1 MISVTSLSASH
12 QNKTSPNIPIIS
24 DAKSSYRTFTFFS
37 VKSKKKKMSSRLSKK
52 RSGKK
57 NNEREE
63 LVRKSKIPE
72 AQRRFTYLFEIYD
85 HDHLGTI
92 SADDFPVFVRALG
105 LSPTNAKMED
115 LAAACRENS
124 GDDFFLNSRVEAVLT
139 PIVIDVMLNPN
150 HELAPPSD
158 ELLQLALKALDL
170 EHKGHLTESDFR
182 AIIGANAEK
191 MDGEE
196 IEDAIAEAV
205 DPQTGVIDFKRYAG
219 KMAYNSKLSYRP
231 KGMAQGEEL
240 IEVMPM
246 ISVTPNQSSP
256 GEFSTSIESSE
267 VSDNLK
273 SSEEIPLTPNQF
285 QSSPAEKEEEKSEP
299 FPSSTSPAEEF
310 PSAHQTTEE
319 FPSAQ
324 QPAEPFPSAHQ
335 TTEEFPSAH
344 QTTEE
349 FPSAQQPAE
358 PFPSATIEAFPSASQ
373 QGEAFPHAP
382 TSFPTMAQ
390 SGRLEGATVRF
401 ATNLMG
407 EQPQQEGEVSE
418 MMPSLAAQLT
428 DTPPRE
434 PTPGETVNP
443 RNNQFENITEPSQ
456 E

>member
-37 VKSKKKKMSSRLSKK
+37 VKSKKKKKMSSRLSKK

-231 KGMAQGEEL
+231 KGMAPGEEL

-273 SSEEIPLTPNQF
+273 SSEEMPLTPNQF

-299 FPSSTSPAEEF
+299 FPSSTSPA
-310 PSAHQTTEE
+310 
-319 FPSAQ
+319 
-324 QPAEPFPSAHQ
+324 
-335 TTEEFPSAH
+335 EEFPSAH